1 MLKYKVVTVK
11 EVLDNVIKHLVSDLL
26 LIIHH
31 DITNSVWESVRNLW
45 LGDNSIWLSWNIRN
59 TTVHVKLLSLIPHL
73 EFTGQLQLRH
83 VELLSRQL
91 PGLPDPVRWLL
102 LAQQGRRRAGDVTT
116 VHTQDKILDRKSSE
130 ENWMLTENVVLVTRR
145 CCHYW
150 MLPWYS
156 GGWHESL
163 QNRRRSQV
171 CNMVLWHLRVWGSC
185 FGHVIPYIVERQKL
199 SEQIK
204 PTIYTENLYI
214 KRKSY
219 FLVSYLQYFGF
230 ISLMLS
236 NFNLFV
242 RVLQLKFDPFNDLI
256 SS

>member
-73 EFTGQLQLRH
+73 EFTGQLQLRY

-102 LAQQGRRRAGDVTT
+102 LAQQGRRRAGDVTSF
-116 VHTQDKILDRKSSE
+116 HTTRSSIV
-130 ENWMLTENVVLVTRR
+130 N
-145 CCHYW
+145 
-150 MLPWYS
+150 
-156 GGWHESL
+156 
-163 QNRRRSQV
+163 QV
-171 CNMVLWHLRVWGSC
+171 
-185 FGHVIPYIVERQKL
+185 
-199 SEQIK
+199 
-204 PTIYTENLYI
+204 
-214 KRKSY
+214 KR
-219 FLVSYLQYFGF
+219 
-230 ISLMLS
+230 IECWPRMLS
-236 NFNLFV
+236 LWPDDAVTTECYHDIQVGDMKVYRTGGGPKCVIWCYDIYGFEV
-242 RVLQLKFDPFNDLI
+242 RVLATSFLT
-256 SS
+256 

>member
-73 EFTGQLQLRH
+73 EFIGQLQLRH

-91 PGLPDPVRWLL
+91 PGLPDPLRWLL

-150 MLPWYS
+150 MYHDIQVGDMKVYRT
-156 GGWHESL
+156 GGGPKCIIW
-163 QNRRRSQV
+163 
-171 CNMVLWHLRVWGSC
+171 C
-185 FGHVIPYIVERQKL
+185 YD
-199 SEQIK
+199 
-204 PTIYTENLYI
+204 IY
-214 KRKSY
+214 
-219 FLVSYLQYFGF
+219 GF
-230 ISLMLS
+230 E
-236 NFNLFV
+236 V
-242 RVLQLKFDPFNDLI
+242 RVLATSFLT
-256 SS
+256 